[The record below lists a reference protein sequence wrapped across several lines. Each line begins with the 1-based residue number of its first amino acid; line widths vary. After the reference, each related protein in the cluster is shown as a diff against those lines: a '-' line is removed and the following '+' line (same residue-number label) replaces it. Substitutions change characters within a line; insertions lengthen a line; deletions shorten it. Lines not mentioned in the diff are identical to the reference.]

1 MAKQTVAE
9 YCEML
14 AERWHIFFK
23 EDLENSIFGT
33 TKYSLTVEEI
43 YIRLSEA
50 DENSDRSAFL

>member
-1 MAKQTVAE
+1 
-9 YCEML
+9 ML